1 MRVFLYVTFSA
12 CFLAYSKDYLT
23 RGGTTQN
30 ELGRPLPNTHQSLI
44 MKMSTQASLQPD
56 LMEAFFSVE
65 GPFYQMTLTCVKLT
79 RV

>member
-1 MRVFLYVTFSA
+1 MFLSLTFSA
-12 CFLAYSKDYLT
+12 CFLTYSKDYLI

-44 MKMSTQASLQPD
+44 MKMSTEASLQPD
-56 LMEAFFSVE
+56 LMEAFFSIE
-65 GPFYQMTLTCVKLT
+65 DPFYQMTPTCVKLT